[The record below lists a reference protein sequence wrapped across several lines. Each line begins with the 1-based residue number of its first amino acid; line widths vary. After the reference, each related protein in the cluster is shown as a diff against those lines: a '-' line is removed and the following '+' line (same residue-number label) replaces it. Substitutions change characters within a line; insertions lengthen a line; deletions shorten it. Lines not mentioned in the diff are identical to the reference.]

1 MVERMISTSV
11 DQTSSVQMFGRKL
24 RMSRGSNPH
33 QTIRSRGCC
42 RSRRGRNSGSS
53 DTQVGDAGDQ
63 MVAHRIKFD
72 ETNFLLKTKQFDVPL
87 QMYLAIMEI
96 HFRVQNISIQKLSTK
111 LILSFR
117 VFLKNVTP
125 AFKENYFFQQKHLTF
140 VQHHFS
146 SFQFS
151 A

>member
-53 DTQVGDAGDQ
+53 DAQVGDAGDQ

-140 VQHHFS
+140 V
-146 SFQFS
+146 
-151 A
+151 